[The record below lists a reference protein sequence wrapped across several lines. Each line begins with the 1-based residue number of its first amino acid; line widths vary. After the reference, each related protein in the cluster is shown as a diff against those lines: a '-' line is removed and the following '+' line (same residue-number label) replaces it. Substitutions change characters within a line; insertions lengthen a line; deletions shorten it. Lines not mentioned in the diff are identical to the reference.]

1 MIKIFYF
8 LILCL
13 LSTLLI
19 NLTMNLIQN
28 ELQNHYGLIN
38 LVGFI
43 INVVFYLLI
52 YKKITLK

>member
-28 ELQNHYGLIN
+28 KLENHYGLIN

-43 INVVFYLLI
+43 INVIFYLLI

>member
-1 MIKIFYF
+1 
-8 LILCL
+8 
-13 LSTLLI
+13 
-19 NLTMNLIQN
+19 MNLIQN

-43 INVVFYLLI
+43 INVCFYLLI

>member
-28 ELQNHYGLIN
+28 KLQNHYGLIN

-43 INVVFYLLI
+43 INVGFYLLI